1 MLPYFIK
8 NPPSRE
14 LWMPE
19 LVLYG
24 IRLLAQ
30 ASLGKLSTNKSAVM
44 TGDNEVLSGGRA
56 GRGDKQTT
64 KTTI

>member
-1 MLPYFIK
+1 
-8 NPPSRE
+8 
-14 LWMPE
+14 MPE

-24 IRLLAQ
+24 IRLMAQ
-30 ASLGKLSTNKSAVM
+30 ASLGKLSTNKIAVM

>member
-1 MLPYFIK
+1 MPYK
-8 NPPSRE
+8 TSEEQAKSPP
-14 LWMPE
+14 MPE

-30 ASLGKLSTNKSAVM
+30 ASLGKLSTNKIAVM